1 MQNKKIWFAVLF
13 ILPLYGDLSIG
24 QMDTMVEKIKAKR
37 VGATLAKH
45 ADFTSPFV
53 MIQEEKGQAVIE
65 DPKSTEVVFSLGAII
80 NDKAFINKVWLK
92 VGDTLEG
99 YKLTDIGQKS
109 ATLVQDERKIK
120 IFLKKSKSILQLN
133 VNEGKE

>member
-1 MQNKKIWFAVLF
+1 MPSRKKIWFIVFF

-53 MIQEEKGQAVIE
+53 MIQKEKGQAVIG
-65 DPKSTEVVFSLGAII
+65 DPKSAEVVFALGAII
-80 NDKAFINKVWLK
+80 NDKAFINKVWLR

-99 YKLTDIGQKS
+99 YKVTDIGQKS
-109 ATLVQDERKIK
+109 ATLVQDEREIK
-120 IFLKKSKSILQLN
+120 IFLKKSKSILQ

>member
-1 MQNKKIWFAVLF
+1 MPSHKKICFAVLF

-37 VGATLAKH
+37 IGATTLDKESNL
-45 ADFTSPFV
+45 TSPFV
-53 MIQEEKGQAVIE
+53 MIQNEKGQAVMG
-65 DPKSTEVVFSLGAII
+65 DPKSTEVVFTLGAII
-80 NDKAFINKVWLK
+80 NDKAFVNKVWLK

-99 YKLTDIGQKS
+99 YKLIDIGQQS
-109 ATLVQDERKIK
+109 ATLVQDEREIK

-133 VNEGKE
+133 EGQK

>member
-1 MQNKKIWFAVLF
+1 MPSRKKIWFVALF

-37 VGATLAKH
+37 VGAALGKH

-53 MIQEEKGQAVIE
+53 MIQKEKGQKVIE
-65 DPKSTEVVFSLGAII
+65 DPRSTEVVFSLGAII

-120 IFLKKSKSILQLN
+120 VFLKKSKSILQLN
-133 VNEGKE
+133 EGKE